1 MAIGTG
7 NESGLQ
13 STFREGWGNVRHT
26 RGHLFSETVF
36 LRHKVCK
43 VAFQCV
49 LCFYLSNTGSEG
61 KWHSRT
67 LSNVPQSFSWPYA
80 YLCLCV
86 CVWADSRL
94 DRGLTV
100 TSVAVSLSAV
110 LWGCHSKCLS
120 KAPFALKNLQQQQ
133 LHLIP
138 ASCQSSHCLLWPCE
152 VHAGRG
158 GGVHVGVGTKWC
170 IKAQSSRF
178 FDIPV
183 ESREYCCLFVW
194 HSQDAVWHLSHQKS
208 WLAFRGKCRMDHAVP
223 EYLKQPFVSGGN
235 NLSADFVSPFCQRL
249 MGAP

>member
-1 MAIGTG
+1 M
-7 NESGLQ
+7 
-13 STFREGWGNVRHT
+13 
-26 RGHLFSETVF
+26 
-36 LRHKVCK
+36 
-43 VAFQCV
+43 
-49 LCFYLSNTGSEG
+49 
-61 KWHSRT
+61 
-67 LSNVPQSFSWPYA
+67 
-80 YLCLCV
+80 CV

-100 TSVAVSLSAV
+100 TSVVVSLSTV

-152 VHAGRG
+152 VHTGRG
-158 GGVHVGVGTKWC
+158 FTCVWVQNGVLRHKVVV
-170 IKAQSSRF
+170 F

-183 ESREYCCLFVW
+183 ESGEYCRLFVW

-223 EYLKQPFVSGGN
+223 EYLMRSIFSKQPFVSGGN

>member
-1 MAIGTG
+1 MWGTPGAIFSVRLFFLDTKSARLLFSVFCAFICQTQGAR
-7 NESGLQ
+7 ESGI
-13 STFREGWGNVRHT
+13 H
-26 RGHLFSETVF
+26 GHYQTYRSHLVD
-36 LRHKVCK
+36 LMHICVC
-43 VAFQCV
+43 V
-49 LCFYLSNTGSEG
+49 
-61 KWHSRT
+61 
-67 LSNVPQSFSWPYA
+67 
-80 YLCLCV
+80 CV

-158 GGVHVGVGTKWC
+158 GVHVGVGTKWC

-183 ESREYCCLFVW
+183 ESGEYCCLFVW

-223 EYLKQPFVSGGN
+223 EYLMRSIFSKQPFVSGGN